1 VKKIR
6 LHLIFCILIC
16 FVCSRVIAEVHVI
29 QNDRKREV
37 IRVSA
42 EKLSFFLGADIQS
55 INIYRYLDASDIWE
69 PVPFQIDVPNG
80 SSYHS
85 KETGVLED
93 TDQILFLARDL
104 GDKASITRWVDDAEA
119 GNNERAVLISVDP
132 LTQDTGRVYVYLS
145 QELTGSQEKY
155 LTYNEE
161 DDIVESEDYLIS
173 HGDYGLQDSL
183 LFKSAAGG
191 DNIDFFDTQKLRF
204 KIRIIVDLGIFGKIK
219 KSVTITEETR
229 KKTITITGFPLDISM
244 KNISTEYSCTG
255 TVHLQRLTIF
265 EISIDADGIGVHES
279 SKIYLTTHFFPH
291 YTEWRADEISIPEF
305 DEGKIRMMRFSA
317 DLNENSIGMMFY
329 NINNQS
335 GVRID
340 GVTSPVDTTIEWD
353 YNWYLIH
360 ADPEFAG
367 SALTTGSILS
377 VMDLK
382 GEPLGDEQ
390 ELWFRDDD
398 SEDDDDTGDRKSY
411 GDVGVLISGNSVSGQ
426 LSFLNRTYYI
436 PDIISYSQA
445 EQEIEKDKHLVET
458 SSDYQY
464 PLHITTIPSEGGEV
478 NVIAVT
484 DSAFGNRE
492 VTLTVVPDS
501 EHVFLSWS
509 GDVISREDTI
519 TILMDSPQYITAH
532 FIRLR
537 DITVTTDPPG
547 LDFRADGA
555 IYSAP
560 YSFTWPEGSAHELG
574 IDSLIQ
580 SSEDIRH
587 IFSGWSSGANRNF
600 TYIVPE
606 YNEELTGNFTTEFRV
621 YTHVNLEEA
630 GYIVLTPA
638 RKWFEKST
646 PVTCEA
652 FPQGW
657 YTFMRWEGDLD
668 QVENPITVQVDS
680 SMSIRAIFGNY
691 PPVVSLPDI
700 SFNEDDTL
708 TLSFDFFD
716 QWITDTNNPDSAL
729 TISFQEGEHVTF
741 HSDSSAEKMKI
752 FTKNSHWYGTDSLLV
767 TAEDPLQG
775 SGQDNL
781 IITVFPVN
789 DTPLPFSLLEPAD
802 DTEINQCSDS
812 IRFSWQQAADPD
824 PGDKVKYS
832 FELDTTKEFNSPF
845 LIRKDNIEKNYYNF
859 TESDSLY
866 NGINYWQVTAVDTSD
881 SAVTCHKVFSFYF
894 STSAVEETE
903 TVPDRFILKQNYP
916 NPFNHYTVI
925 GYGLPEAEQITIYIM
940 NNKGQKVCTL
950 ADRKAESG
958 YHTVSWNA
966 KDDNGRIVS
975 SGIYFIVLTTE
986 ENRLVRKAL
995 FLK

>member
-1 VKKIR
+1 MKKFKQ
-6 LHLIFCILIC
+6 HLILLILIH
-16 FVCSRVIAEVHVI
+16 FVCSRVTAEVHVI
-29 QNDRKREV
+29 QSDRKREV
-37 IRVSA
+37 LRVSA
-42 EKLSFFLGADIQS
+42 DKLPGFLGADIQS

-69 PVPFQIDVPNG
+69 PVPFQIDFPNG

-93 TDQILFLARDL
+93 TDQILFMARDL
-104 GDKASITRWVDDAEA
+104 GDKASITRWVDDVEA
-119 GNNERAVLISVDP
+119 GNRERAVLIAVDP
-132 LTQDTGRVYVYLS
+132 LTLDTGRVYVYFS
-145 QELTGSQEKY
+145 RDLTGTQEKY
-155 LTYNEE
+155 LFYDETE
-161 DDIVESEDYLIS
+161 DIVETEDYFIS
-173 HGDYGLQDSL
+173 HGDYGLQDSV
-183 LFKSAAGG
+183 LFKSAVGG

-229 KKTITITGFPLDISM
+229 NKTISIAGFPLDISM

-255 TVHLQRLTIF
+255 IIHLQRSAVF
-265 EISIDADGIGVHES
+265 EISFDADGIGVHQS
-279 SKIYLTTHFFPH
+279 SKIYLNTHFFPH
-291 YTEWRADEISIPEF
+291 YTEWRADDISIPEF
-305 DEGKIRMMRFSA
+305 DEGKIQMMRFSS
-317 DLNENSIGMMFY
+317 DLNENSAGMMFY

-367 SALTTGSILS
+367 SPLTTGSVLS

-390 ELWFRDDD
+390 ELWFRDNDA
-398 SEDDDDTGDRKSY
+398 EDNDDTGDKKSY
-411 GDVGVLISGNSVSGQ
+411 GDVGVLISGNSISGQ

-436 PDIISYSQA
+436 PEILSYNQA
-445 EQEIEKDKHLVET
+445 EQEIEKDKHLIET
-458 SSDYQY
+458 NSDSQY
-464 PLHITTIPSEGGEV
+464 PLHIATIPPEGGEV

-492 VTLTVVPDS
+492 VTLSAVPDS
-501 EHVFLSWS
+501 DHVFSSWS
-509 GDVISREDTI
+509 GDLFSKEDTV
-519 TILMDSPQYITAH
+519 TVLMDGPQYITAH

-537 DITVTTDPPG
+537 EITVITDPPG

-555 IYSAP
+555 VYSAP
-560 YSFTWPEGSAHELG
+560 HSFNWPEGSTHGLSV
-574 IDSLIQ
+574 DSLIQ
-580 SSEDIRH
+580 PAEEVRY
-587 IFSGWSSGANRNF
+587 IFSEWSSGDSRNF
-600 TYIVPE
+600 SYVVPS
-606 YNEELTGNFTTEFRV
+606 YDEEIIGNFKTEFRV
-621 YTHVNLEEA
+621 YTSVNLEEA
-630 GYIVLTPA
+630 GFMVLTPPG
-638 RKWFEKST
+638 KWFEKGT

-657 YTFMRWEGDLD
+657 YTFIRWEGDLG
-668 QVENPITVQVDS
+668 QEENPITVQVDS
-680 SMSIRAIFGNY
+680 SMLIKAIFGNY

-708 TLSFDFFD
+708 TLPLDFFY
-716 QWITDTNNPDSAL
+716 QWITDANNPDSAL

-767 TAEDPLQG
+767 TVTDPLQAA
-775 SGQDNL
+775 GQDNL
-781 IITVFPVN
+781 NITVFPVN

-802 DTEINQCSDS
+802 DTEITQCSDS

-824 PGDKVKYS
+824 PGDRVKYI

-845 LIRKDNIEKNYYNF
+845 LIRKDNIEENYYNF
-859 TESDSLY
+859 TGSDSLY

-903 TVPDRFILKQNYP
+903 TVPDRFILQQNYP
-916 NPFNHYTVI
+916 NPFNHYTAI
-925 GYGLPEAEQITIYIM
+925 GYGLPEAEQITIYIL

-950 ADRKAESG
+950 ADGKAEAG

-975 SGIYFIVLTTE
+975 SGIYFIVLATE